1 MENTLK
7 YAIFSLSAIGTVSAI
22 ILYFIA
28 QKFKVEEDPRIDE
41 VEEALPAANCG
52 GCGYPGCRNFA
63 EACVKATDLTNLYCP
78 AGGAET
84 MKNVAKILGLEAA
97 EQIPMIAVVRCS
109 GSLENR
115 EKTTIYDSAKT
126 CLIASS
132 VYSGDTGCEYGC
144 LGHGDCVASCL
155 FDAIHMNEITC
166 LPEVDQDKCTACN
179 ACVKACPKAII
190 ELRKKGPKNRRVFVS
205 CINKEKGGIARK
217 SCKVACIGCMKCQKE
232 CPFEAIT
239 VENNLAYIDFE
250 KCKLCR
256 KCVSVC
262 PTSAIVEAN
271 FPPIIKKMDP
281 DPEAINS
288 TENKKAAPEKEQKLN
303 D

>member
-7 YAIFSLSAIGTVSAI
+7 YAVLSLSAIGTVAAI
-22 ILYFIA
+22 ILFFIA

-41 VEEALPAANCG
+41 VEETLPAANCG

-63 EACVKATDLTNLYCP
+63 EACVNATDLSNLKCP

-84 MKNVAKILGLEAA
+84 MQEVAKILGLEAA
-97 EQIPMIAVVRCS
+97 EQIPMIAVVKCS

-115 EKTTIYDSAKT
+115 PKTTIYDSAKT
-126 CLIASS
+126 CQIASS

-144 LGHGDCVASCL
+144 LSHGDCVTSCL
-155 FDAIHMNEITC
+155 FDAIHMNKNTG
-166 LPEVDQDKCTACN
+166 LPEVDQEKCTACN
-179 ACVKACPKAII
+179 ACVKACPNNII
-190 ELRKKGPKNRRVFVS
+190 ELRKKGPKDRRVFVS
-205 CINKEKGGIARK
+205 CINQEKGGIARK

-232 CPFEAIT
+232 CPFDAI
-239 VENNLAYIDFE
+239 VVDNFIAYIDFE

-262 PTSAIVEAN
+262 PTSAILETN
-271 FPPIIKKMDP
+271 FPPKKIVEPIK
-281 DPEAINS
+281 EEVAS
-288 TENKKAAPEKEQKLN
+288 TETNGNDLSEEKDSN